1 MTAECV
7 ALWSKPEKQLG
18 VSLIAEKCGCE
29 TAKKYTCIFR
39 FFTTWILSF
48 NKYECIYGTNT
59 YKHTVESGA

>member
-7 ALWSKPEKQLG
+7 ALWGEPEKQLG
-18 VSLIAEKCGCE
+18 VSLIAEKRDCE

-48 NKYECIYGTNT
+48 KCIYGTNT